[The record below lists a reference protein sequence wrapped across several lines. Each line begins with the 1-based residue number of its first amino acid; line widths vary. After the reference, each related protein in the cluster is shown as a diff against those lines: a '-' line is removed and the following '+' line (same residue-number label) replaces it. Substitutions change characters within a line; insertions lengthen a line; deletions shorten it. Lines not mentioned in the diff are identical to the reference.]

1 MTRAFQSGQ
10 VPDLGFW
17 SLSDFH
23 HHLHQQTGKDPP
35 RPNNNGLDS
44 GFDLVNI
51 CLRFK
56 SDPEVECLICP
67 ERFDHPSQHQDLL
80 QHLLGDHNIVIGDVK
95 LIANFPAYIRYWRNK
110 FRTNPASNFCTSM
123 TAPVRIGNLV
133 LMH

>member
-1 MTRAFQSGQ
+1 MEQRMTRASQSGQ

-51 CLRFK
+51 CLGLNLIQKLNVWYVLRGLIIHLNTRTFSNIFLEITTSSSVMSSSLPTFLPT
-56 SDPEVECLICP
+56 SDIGEINFAQIL
-67 ERFDHPSQHQDLL
+67 RLTSAHQWQPLL
-80 QHLLGDHNIVIGDVK
+80 E
-95 LIANFPAYIRYWRNK
+95 
-110 FRTNPASNFCTSM
+110 
-123 TAPVRIGNLV
+123 
-133 LMH
+133 